1 MIVEKAEREI
11 YHLDTSE
18 SYTIVVNSPEGETL
32 MYEFIVLAQLMHGP
46 AHGYLIA
53 KIINDI
59 IGPYARISPGRLY
72 PLLAKLEQNGLI
84 APVPAAQGEQQGDR
98 PMRIYKITDIGRM
111 RFHTLMKD
119 TNSNPG
125 EYQRLFSY
133 KVTAFAYI
141 TPAERMRLIDHYI
154 NYCQAHIF
162 HLQGEAD
169 SLVEETAL
177 VANLD
182 FEYQRVDAY
191 TLETILNMMQHSSDQ
206 WQRELDW
213 ARSLRDREVMLAQ
226 KAGQS
231 SPEATT
237 EPVER

>member
-1 MIVEKAEREI
+1 
-11 YHLDTSE
+11 
-18 SYTIVVNSPEGETL
+18 
-32 MYEFIVLAQLMHGP
+32 MYEFIILAQLMHGP

-84 APVPAAQGEQQGDR
+84 APAPGAQGEQQGDR
-98 PMRIYKITDIGRM
+98 PMRIYKITEAGRM

-119 TNSNPG
+119 TSSNPG

-141 TPAERMRLIDHYI
+141 SPAERLRLIDHYI

-169 SLVEETAL
+169 ALIEESAY
-177 VANLD
+177 VARLD
-182 FEYQRVDAY
+182 YDYQRVDAY
-191 TLETILNMMQHSSDQ
+191 TLEIILNMMQHSIDQ
-206 WQRELDW
+206 WQRELEW
-213 ARSLRDREVMLAQ
+213 ARSLREREVTLAQ
-226 KAGQS
+226 KAG
-231 SPEATT
+231 SPSPDAQI
-237 EPVER
+237 EPAGR

>member
-1 MIVEKAEREI
+1 
-11 YHLDTSE
+11 
-18 SYTIVVNSPEGETL
+18 
-32 MYEFIVLAQLMHGP
+32 MYEFIILAQLMHGP

-84 APVPAAQGEQQGDR
+84 APAPAAQGEQQSDR
-98 PMRIYKITDIGRM
+98 PMRIYKITDSGRL

-141 TPAERMRLIDHYI
+141 TPAERMRLIDHYL

-169 SLVEETAL
+169 ALVEEAAI

-182 FEYQRVDAY
+182 FDYQRVDAY
-191 TLETILNMMQHSSDQ
+191 TLETILNMMQHSIDQ
-206 WQRELDW
+206 WQHELDW
-213 ARSLRDREVMLAQ
+213 ARSLRDREVTLAQ
-226 KAGQS
+226 KAGNA
-231 SPEATT
+231 SPEEAT
-237 EPVER
+237 EPAER

>member
-1 MIVEKAEREI
+1 
-11 YHLDTSE
+11 
-18 SYTIVVNSPEGETL
+18 
-32 MYEFIVLAQLMHGP
+32 MYEFIILAQLMHGP

-59 IGPYARISPGRLY
+59 IGPYARLSPGRLY
-72 PLLAKLEQNGLI
+72 PLLAKLEQNELI
-84 APVPAAQGEQQGDR
+84 APVEGAQSEQQGDR
-98 PMRIYKITDIGRM
+98 PMRIYKITDIGRL

-119 TNSNPG
+119 TSSNPG

-141 TPAERMRLIDHYI
+141 TPAERLRLIEHYS

-169 SLVEETAL
+169 ALVEEAAI

-182 FEYQRVDAY
+182 FDYQRVDAY
-191 TLETILNMMQHSSDQ
+191 TLETILNMMQHSINQ
-206 WQRELDW
+206 WQQEAHW
-213 ARSLRDREVMLAQ
+213 ARSLREREIALAQ
-226 KAGQS
+226 KAGS
-231 SPEATT
+231 ESPGTMTKPAA
-237 EPVER
+237 R